1 MDPHRRHD
9 RRHCRIGRRLRA
21 GGVDAIDEVGGGV
34 AGEERLVA
42 QGRNQEVTV
51 GDDTAEMHSFEGQC
65 QAACG
70 LGPSRAVGDDLG
82 EHRVEVDPDDAPLLD
97 TAVPAHHRL
106 VGRPVGRERAGG
118 GQEVIVGIL
127 GVEAHL
133 DRRADPVDVVLVV
146 AEFGATRD
154 PQLLPHE
161 IDTGHLLGDR
171 MLDLEAGVDLEKEEL
186 TRCVVDEELDRA
198 GRLVAHVTSQRQR
211 RLPHRRAH
219 LGIDDRRR

>member
-1 MDPHRRHD
+1 MTLAS
-9 RRHCRIGRRLRA
+9 IGSKSTPTTL
-21 GGVDAIDEVGGGV
+21 
-34 AGEERLVA
+34 
-42 QGRNQEVTV
+42 
-51 GDDTAEMHSFEGQC
+51 
-65 QAACG
+65 
-70 LGPSRAVGDDLG
+70 
-82 EHRVEVDPDDAPLLD
+82 LLD

-186 TRCVVDEELDRA
+186 RVASSTRNSTVPAD
-198 GRLVAHVTSQRQR
+198 S
-211 RLPHRRAH
+211 
-219 LGIDDRRR
+219 